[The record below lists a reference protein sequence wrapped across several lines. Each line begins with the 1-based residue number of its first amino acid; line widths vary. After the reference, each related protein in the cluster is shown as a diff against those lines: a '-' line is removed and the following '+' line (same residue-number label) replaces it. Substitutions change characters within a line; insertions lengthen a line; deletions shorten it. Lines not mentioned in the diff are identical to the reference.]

1 MLFKQLGMD
10 ASCRGSQ
17 GITTKPA
24 EENDLGRADMGK
36 RLAHFGVAAV
46 LLAGISLCV
55 AQGYKGFVAL
65 KTPPASIVSEAE
77 ATPVLP
83 SQPVLLRESMSA
95 GTEYDPVSKPAR
107 VVRASLRASQ
117 APGAS
122 HAPVAQRAVYPAT
135 RGAQPSP
142 RANPSPPSNSCPLT
156 GKASPASGWPVHP
169 SGVPAPR
176 FQGPAYVRPNSRRP
190 AAVRARFGSSFGPR
204 GGSRMGMGF
213 G

>member
-1 MLFKQLGMD
+1 MD
-10 ASCRGSQ
+10 ASCRGLQ
-17 GITTKPA
+17 EITTKPV

-36 RLAHFGVAAV
+36 RLTHFGVATV

-65 KTPPASIVSEAE
+65 QTPPAPVVSDVMP
-77 ATPVLP
+77 TPALP
-83 SQPVLLRESMSA
+83 SQPALLREPMSA
-95 GTEYDPVSKPAR
+95 GAGYDPVSKPAR
-107 VVRASLRASQ
+107 VVRATLRDLQ

-122 HAPVAQRAVYPAT
+122 HAPVAQTAAYPAT
-135 RGAQPSP
+135 RGAQPLP
-142 RANPSPPSNSCPLT
+142 RANQSSTSNSCPLT
-156 GKASPASGWPVHP
+156 GNSSPASGWPAHP

-176 FQGPAYVRPNSRRP
+176 FQGPAYLPPNPRRP
-190 AAVRARFGSSFGPR
+190 AAVRARFGSPFGPR